1 MMQEYKISEIQTK
14 IREREFTCEQ
24 YLNVLL
30 ANYDQRNQNL
40 NCVLQIDR
48 QGALEYA
55 KQIDS
60 KVRNGQSLGPL
71 FGVFIGVKDNIHVTG
86 FRSTCASKMLEN
98 FEPGF
103 DATCVERLKA
113 AGAFILSKLN
123 CDEFAMGS
131 SNENSAF
138 GIVRNPIA
146 EDCVP
151 GGSSG
156 GSAAAVSAN
165 MVTVALGSDTGGS
178 IRQPASF
185 CGVVGLKPGYG
196 RVSRYGLVAFASSL
210 DQIGPLGRSAE
221 DCELIFHIICGR
233 DPKDATSGNYE
244 SKSTE
249 GPIKVG
255 IVEEFFDSDYDPK
268 FKEFYQQRLDEL
280 AKISNLEFKKVSIP
294 SLRHCLPV
302 YYILSSAEASSNL
315 ARYDSVRYGP
325 VLADSNDLLETYQLN
340 REKGFGKEV
349 KRRILLGTY
358 VLSEGY
364 FDSYYKKALKI
375 RSILKTQFEKVMSET
390 DILIG
395 PTTPSTAFPLG
406 ERNEDPLEMYKSDLF
421 TVPAN
426 IIGCPAISLPA
437 GDLDSKPL
445 GIQLMSLNGNED
457 SLISFTKIVQA
468 HLDRSRSNGDL

>member
-1 MMQEYKISEIQTK
+1 MMQNLKIAEIQNK
-14 IREREFTCEQ
+14 IREGEFTCEQ
-24 YLNVLL
+24 YLNFLL
-30 ANYDQRNQNL
+30 KNYDQRNQKL
-40 NCVLQIDR
+40 NCVLQIDK
-48 QGALEYA
+48 QGALDYA
-55 KQIDS
+55 RQIDLKIS
-60 KVRNGQSLGPL
+60 REEDLDPL
-71 FGVFIGVKDNIHVTG
+71 FGVFIGVKDNIHARG
-86 FRSTCASKMLEN
+86 FKSTCASKMLEN

-103 DATCVERLKA
+103 DATCVARLRE

-138 GIVRNPIA
+138 GIVRNPVA

-156 GSAAAVSAN
+156 GSAAAVAAN

-185 CGVVGLKPGYG
+185 CGVVGLKPSYG
-196 RVSRYGLVAFASSL
+196 SVSRYGLVAFASSL
-210 DQIGPLGRSAE
+210 DQIGPLGSSAE
-221 DCELIFHIICGR
+221 DCELIFDTISWQDPR
-233 DPKDATSGNYE
+233 DGTSTIYE
-244 SKSTE
+244 SKSKDE
-249 GPIKVG
+249 PIKIG
-255 IVEEFFDSDYDPK
+255 IVEEFFDSDADLE
-268 FKEFYQQRLDEL
+268 FKKFYQKILDEL
-280 AKISNLEFKKVSIP
+280 AKISNFELMKVSLP
-294 SLRHCLPV
+294 SLKYCLPV

-325 VLADSNDLLETYQLN
+325 VLAESNDLLEIYKSN

-375 RSILKTQFEKVMSET
+375 RSLLKREFERVMKEA

-395 PTTPSTAFPLG
+395 PTTPSTAFPIG
-406 ERNEDPLEMYKSDLF
+406 DKNEDPLEMYKSDLF

-426 IIGCPAISLPA
+426 IIGCPAISVPV
-437 GDLDSKPL
+437 GNLDKKPL
-445 GIQLMSLNGNED
+445 GLQLMALNGHEAN
-457 SLISFTKIVQA
+457 LLNFTKIVQSQF
-468 HLDRSRSNGDL
+468 DRSR